1 MKVPLTYERK
11 AEQQHPRNRL
21 EQKKAERFKVV
32 AYKTTYKMMFSYQ
45 QVEEMIVNI
54 HWLRLLSKQDKL
66 FYFLNKDNISNKN
79 YTYNIYVYIYMYICI
94 SQG

>member
-1 MKVPLTYERK
+1 MIPVLIPADIQCDTLHQVMKVPLTYERK

-54 HWLRLLSKQDKL
+54 H
-66 FYFLNKDNISNKN
+66 
-79 YTYNIYVYIYMYICI
+79 
-94 SQG
+94 